1 MCVRAL
7 LKRLRKLSSAC
18 GTEGGRARS
27 VLAYRVVEGAWHA
40 LEVAKCNAMRCASFK
55 GQRPGMLRAN
65 DDAGAL
71 CTQADERVTGRHGVY
86 KLRHEALSQKMTHVS
101 NIHAKTVDWLIDG
114 GCRDRPSSLMGF
126 KGDSQLPRAQTS
138 VSRRSVDGMC
148 NAVARNLHRD
158 ASTCCRA
165 KESRKVRARHS
176 AGVVD
181 ASTDVWC
188 VRARRSGAVVTR
200 R

>member
-1 MCVRAL
+1 MQ
-7 LKRLRKLSSAC
+7 
-18 GTEGGRARS
+18 
-27 VLAYRVVEGAWHA
+27 
-40 LEVAKCNAMRCASFK
+40 CNALRCASFK

-138 VSRRSVDGMC
+138 VPRVYLVEVWTVCATPLLGTSIEMQVLVAEPKKVEKCEQDILRVSWTHPRMC
-148 NAVARNLHRD
+148 GACGRD
-158 ASTCCRA
+158 AA
-165 KESRKVRARHS
+165 AQ
-176 AGVVD
+176 
-181 ASTDVWC
+181 W
-188 VRARRSGAVVTR
+188 
-200 R
+200 